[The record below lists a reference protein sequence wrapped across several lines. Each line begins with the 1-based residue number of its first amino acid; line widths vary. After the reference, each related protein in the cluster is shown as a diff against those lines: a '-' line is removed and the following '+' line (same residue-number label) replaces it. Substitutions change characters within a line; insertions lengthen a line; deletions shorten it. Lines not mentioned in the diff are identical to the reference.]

1 MKQYESQ
8 SCEEKYGCIQRVNCV
23 LQLHAH
29 PITIMY
35 YSSTQL
41 LPLAGSYNV
50 IEKAYDSNA
59 LFSSVR
65 IGQKLK

>member
-23 LQLHAH
+23 LHAC
-29 PITIMY
+29 PIHNMY
-35 YSSTQL
+35 YSSAQL

-50 IEKAYDSNA
+50 IEKVYDSNA
-59 LFSSVR
+59 LYSSVR
-65 IGQKLK
+65 IGQKPK

>member
-8 SCEEKYGCIQRVNCV
+8 SCEEKYGCIQGVNCV
-23 LQLHAH
+23 LHAH
-29 PITIMY
+29 PIHKMY

-50 IEKAYDSNA
+50 IEKAYDSDA
-59 LFSSVR
+59 LYSSVR
-65 IGQKLK
+65 IGQKPK